1 MSKDLS
7 TYIYNDQNIRV
18 VSVEGEPWF
27 VGKDVANILGYS
39 NSRKAIADH
48 VDEEDK
54 VQGDGVTIRDS
65 IGREQNPIL
74 INESGLYSLIL
85 SSKLPGAKE
94 FKRWVTHEVLP
105 SIRKTGSYAMQPQS
119 YPEALRALADE
130 VEKRM
135 ALEAE
140 NDRKDQIIADYEPKA
155 QYLDVILASPDAV
168 RISSVAADYDTSA
181 QEMNKLLHQI
191 GLQYKVGGQWLLYQQ
206 YRGMGYTQSDTRPY
220 EKRDGSIGISVQTLW
235 TQKGR
240 LLIYEKLKR
249 EGILPAMEREEV
261 SIYL

>member
-27 VGKDVANILGYS
+27 VLKDVCQILGVG
-39 NSRKAIADH
+39 NPAD
-48 VDEEDK
+48 VSGRLDDDEKGVGEIDTLGGK
-54 VQGDGVTIRDS
+54 QRVTIIS
-65 IGREQNPIL
+65 EC
-74 INESGLYSLIL
+74 GLYSVIL
-85 SSKLPGAKE
+85 RSNKPEAKD

-105 SIRKTGSYAMQPQS
+105 SIRKTGSYSMQPQS

-168 RISSVAADYDTSA
+168 RISSIAADYDTSA

-220 EKRDGSIGISVQTLW
+220 EKRDGTIGISVQTLW

-240 LLIYEKLKR
+240 LLIYEKLKK

>member
-27 VGKDVANILGYS
+27 VGKDVAKVLGYKDTVNALKS
-39 NSRKAIADH
+39 H

-54 VQGDGVTIRDS
+54 GGWRITTPFGEQEMTI
-65 IGREQNPIL
+65 

-105 SIRKTGSYAMQPQS
+105 SIRKTGSYSMQPQS

-168 RISSVAADYDTSA
+168 RISSIAADYDTSA

-240 LLIYEKLKR
+240 LLIYEKLKK

>member
-27 VGKDVANILGYS
+27 VGKDVANILGYAK
-39 NSRKAIADH
+39 SRNAIAVH
-48 VDEEDK
+48 VDEDDALKWGLTDSMGRTQE
-54 VQGDGVTIRDS
+54 TI
-65 IGREQNPIL
+65 I

-85 SSKLPGAKE
+85 SSKLPSAKE

-168 RISSVAADYDTSA
+168 RISSIAADYDTSA

-240 LLIYEKLKR
+240 LLIYEKLKK

>member
-27 VGKDVANILGYS
+27 VGKDVAKVLGYKDTVNALKS
-39 NSRKAIADH
+39 H

-54 VQGDGVTIRDS
+54 GGWRITTPFGEQEMTI
-65 IGREQNPIL
+65 

-168 RISSVAADYDTSA
+168 RISSIAADYDTSA

-240 LLIYEKLKR
+240 LLIYEKLKK

>member
-27 VGKDVANILGYS
+27 VGKDVAKVLGYKDTVNALKS
-39 NSRKAIADH
+39 H

-54 VQGDGVTIRDS
+54 GGWRITTPFGEQEMTI
-65 IGREQNPIL
+65 

-168 RISSVAADYDTSA
+168 RISSIAADYDTSA

-240 LLIYEKLKR
+240 LLIYKKLKK